1 MDEDATLAVSVA
13 AVSGDRVLLVRRG
26 RAPARGLYAF
36 PGGRVE
42 PGESL
47 ETAARREL
55 AEETGLL
62 AERLAR
68 LDEMLLGGG
77 PNDVRLYRLTV
88 FRADRVSGR
97 LRAGDDAAEV
107 AWYSPEAM
115 RGLPMTGSTLTVAR
129 RLLGKPCP

>member
-107 AWYSPEAM
+107 AWYSLEAM